1 MFVLVFTSQTDE
13 TKRFL
18 RHQEKLSPPMSLA
31 GVVCFFFNSI
41 MMSCTIIGIT
51 EIGLKRGLSTVE
63 VLREMLLKFL
73 SGALFKDREFFQL
86 LVLMFE

>member
-1 MFVLVFTSQTDE
+1 
-13 TKRFL
+13 
-18 RHQEKLSPPMSLA
+18 
-31 GVVCFFFNSI
+31 